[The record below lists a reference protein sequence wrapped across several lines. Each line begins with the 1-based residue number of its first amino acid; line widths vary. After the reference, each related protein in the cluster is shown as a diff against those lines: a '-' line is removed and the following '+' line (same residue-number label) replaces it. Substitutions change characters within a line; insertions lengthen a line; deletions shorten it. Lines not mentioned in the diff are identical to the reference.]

1 MEFTMVKKLSEQLAA
16 LSVHAKNAED
26 AVAAAQKETQE
37 KIAARRAA
45 AHDSATKA
53 VEKVK
58 QSIQSVGNSA
68 TKDWNAVKAKVSADV
83 DSLKARVAEHK
94 QERDAKRAE
103 KRAEELEDEAAF
115 AIDYAVSSIEQA
127 RLAALDAIAGR
138 LEADAAKAA

>member
-1 MEFTMVKKLSEQLAA
+1 MVKRLSEQLAA

-37 KIAARRAA
+37 KISARRAA

-83 DSLKARVAEHK
+83 DSLKARVAEHR

-103 KRAEELEDEAAF
+103 KRAEDLEDEAAF
-115 AIDYAVSSIEQA
+115 AINYAAASIEQA

>member
-1 MEFTMVKKLSEQLAA
+1 MVKKLSEQLAA

-26 AVAAAQKETQE
+26 TVASAQKETRE

-45 AHDSATKA
+45 AHDSATAA

-58 QSIQSVGNSA
+58 QSIESVGNSA
-68 TKDWNAVKAKVSADV
+68 TKDWNAVKAKVSADI
-83 DSLKARVAEHK
+83 DALKARVAEHK

-103 KRAEELEDEAAF
+103 QRAEDLEDDAAF

>member
-1 MEFTMVKKLSEQLAA
+1 MVKKLSEQLAA

-26 AVAAAQKETQE
+26 AVSAAQKETSE

-45 AHDSATKA
+45 ARDSATAA
-53 VEKVK
+53 VEKLK
-58 QSIQSVGNSA
+58 QSIQSVGTSA

>member
-1 MEFTMVKKLSEQLAA
+1 MVKRLSEQLAA

-26 AVAAAQKETQE
+26 AVSAAQKETHE

-45 AHDSATKA
+45 ACDSATAA

-83 DSLKARVAEHK
+83 DSLKARIAEHK
-94 QERDAKRAE
+94 QERDVKRAE